1 MGVLLSWPNSRKENR
16 DVESKIEILRP
27 SKERHVGIVQERDLK
42 TFAVL
47 QAGWVT
53 GCCSIPVRKKQSR
66 RKFRD
71 GVLESFY
78 VIVSA

>member
-1 MGVLLSWPNSRKENR
+1 MEDN
-16 DVESKIEILRP
+16 IEILRP
-27 SKERHVGIVQERDLK
+27 SKERHAGIVQERDLE

-47 QAGWVT
+47 QAGGVT
-53 GCCSIPVRKKQSR
+53 SCCYMPVREKQSR

-78 VIVSA
+78 VTVSAQTPPLWP